1 MSKPKPK
8 DGEVAAEWV
17 EASSL
22 VPWEGNPRI
31 NDHAVEK
38 VAASIVEFGWAEVI
52 VARRADSMVISGH
65 TRLKAAQKLGMT
77 RVPVRFLDVDDRQA
91 RKLALAANK
100 LGELSVWDNDGLAKV
115 LAELTAEYG
124 DLDLTFDAE
133 ALGFSKLEI
142 DALLRSPGAWAS
154 EGAVDPGSIGDYD
167 PAAETY
173 VIKVLGIKAADRD
186 ATLDAVTAALAA
198 LGTGYVAKAF

>member
-8 DGEVAAEWV
+8 DGESAAEWID
-17 EASSL
+17 AGSL

-31 NDHAVEK
+31 NGHAVDRI
-38 VAASIVEFGWAEVI
+38 AASITEFGWAEVI
-52 VARRADSMVISGH
+52 VARRANNMIIAGH

-100 LGELSVWDNDGLAKV
+100 LGELSVWDNDALSKV
-115 LAELTAEYG
+115 LADLTTEYG
-124 DLDLTFDAE
+124 DLDMTFDAQ
-133 ALGFSKLEI
+133 ALGFSTLEI

-154 EGAVDPGSIGDYD
+154 EGGTDPDSIGDYD
-167 PAAETY
+167 PSKETF
-173 VIKVLGIKAADRD
+173 VLKVEKIKAADRD
-186 ATLDAVTAALAA
+186 ATLDAVNAALAA
-198 LGTGYVAKAF
+198 LGTGYTAKAF

>member
-1 MSKPKPK
+1 
-8 DGEVAAEWV
+8 
-17 EASSL
+17 
-22 VPWEGNPRI
+22 
-31 NDHAVEK
+31 
-38 VAASIVEFGWAEVI
+38 
-52 VARRADSMVISGH
+52 
-65 TRLKAAQKLGMT
+65 MT